1 MIQTVPRSHVDP
13 GWILKGI
20 SPRASQALSRRLPE
34 LIARG
39 G

>member
-20 SPRASQALSRRLPE
+20 SPRASQALSS
-34 LIARG
+34 G
-39 G
+39 CQS